1 MDFRKRQLR
10 LTEQAM
16 QMRMLSQLLQ
26 HQALATAALIRLS
39 GGEFKPDV
47 SDIAKQAEESMR
59 IYEAEL
65 YQEIYL
71 PKWQRELQEKVRKDR
86 MEADDIAR
94 RDLLAPGR
102 VTAMT
107 DDDAA
112 DLKRRG

>member
-1 MDFRKRQLR
+1 MDFRRRQLR

-26 HQALATAALIRLS
+26 HQALATAALVS
-39 GGEFKPDV
+39 AAGAQFKPD
-47 SDIAKQAEESMR
+47 IAALGREVEESMR

-71 PKWQRELQEKVRKDR
+71 PKWQRELQEKARKER
-86 MEADDIAR
+86 MDADDIAR
-94 RDLLAPGR
+94 RDLLAPAR

-107 DDDAA
+107 DDDAQEP
-112 DLKRRG
+112 KRKG